1 MGGELDSAQR
11 KGRQRDQLKMGTKGH
26 LVKTK
31 IKKIRLEWHS
41 GDLFKRMGRSKLL
54 NHGQMIESDPPTFNL
69 TKRRLM
75 QL

>member
-11 KGRQRDQLKMGTKGH
+11 KGRGRDQLKTKGH

-41 GDLFKRMGRSKLL
+41 EDLFKRMGRSKLL

-75 QL
+75 QS